1 MNKPLILGS
10 DSMDIKNK
18 LSQLRQ
24 NLEQHNYNYYV
35 KAEPTISDTEYDFLM
50 KELEALESDHPEYF
64 DADSPSQKVGGAV
77 NKSFESFQHLNPML
91 SLGNTYNEEEL
102 KEFDKRVE
110 KGLGTTE
117 YNYVCELK
125 FDGLSI
131 SLHYK
136 NGILDKAVTRGDG
149 VKGDVVTDN
158 VKTIKTLKTQLKG
171 DFPNQLEA
179 RGEIFMHRAAFNR
192 LNEQRIA
199 NGEKEYAN
207 PRNVASGTLKQQDSA
222 DVAKR
227 PLDIFLYQ
235 IIAKENPFENHWQS
249 LEAARKWGLKVSED
263 AKICNTID
271 DVLDFIQVWDD
282 KRHALG
288 YDIDGVVIKVND
300 FHQREELGFTAK
312 SPRWAISFKFK
323 TLAASTVLNEVTYQ
337 VGRTG
342 SITPVANLQP
352 VQLLGTTVKRASLH
366 NSDEIERLGLHEKDV
381 VFVEKGGEI
390 IPKITGINF
399 EKRDPNSKPIEYIT
413 HCPECNTAL
422 VREEGEANHYCP
434 NELGCP
440 PQIIGKIQHFT
451 HRKACDIQSLGDE
464 TIATL
469 YKEGMLTN
477 IADLYDLKPDQIMGL
492 ERMGEK
498 SAENIID
505 GIGKSKEVP
514 FEKVLFGL
522 GIRYVGATVAQKLA
536 AAYKNI
542 DALATAPIESLEKV
556 DEIGTRIAQS
566 VVDYFLDPL
575 NQKMIYRLKAAGVQ
589 LEIDEQSNQVVSSIL
604 AGKTLVISGVFSQH
618 TRDELTE
625 MIISNGGKKGSSIS
639 SKTDFLL
646 AGDKMGP
653 SKLEKAEKLN
663 IPIISEETFLEMIQV

>member
-1 MNKPLILGS
+1 
-10 DSMDIKNK
+10 MDVKNK
-18 LSQLRQ
+18 LSQLRK

-50 KELEALESDHPEYF
+50 KELEAMEADYPEYY
-64 DADSPSQKVGGAV
+64 DADSPSQKVGGV
-77 NKSFESFQHLNPML
+77 INKSFESFQHLNPML
-91 SLGNTYNEEEL
+91 SLGNTYNEDEL

-110 KGLGTTE
+110 KGLGTNQYE
-117 YNYVCELK
+117 YVCELK

-131 SLHYK
+131 SLHYE
-136 NGILDKAVTRGDG
+136 NGILEKAVTRGDG
-149 VKGDVVTDN
+149 VKGDIVTDN
-158 VKTIKTLKTQLKG
+158 VKTIKTLKTHLKG
-171 DFPNQLEA
+171 DVPNKLEA

-192 LNEQRIA
+192 LNEQRVA
-199 NGEKEYAN
+199 KGDKEYAN

-227 PLDIFLYQ
+227 PLDIFIYH
-235 IIAKENPFENHWQS
+235 IIEKENRFENHWQS
-249 LEAARKWGLKVSED
+249 LAAARNWGLKVSTD
-263 AKICNTID
+263 GKICSTMN
-271 DVLDFIQVWDD
+271 DVLDFIQVWDN
-282 KRHALG
+282 KRHELG

-323 TLAASTVLNEVTYQ
+323 TLAASTELVEVTYQ

-342 SITPVANLQP
+342 SITPVANLEP

-366 NSDEIERLGLHEKDV
+366 NFDEIERLGLHENDV

-399 EKRDPNSKPIEYIT
+399 EKRNPNSIPIQYIT
-413 HCPECNTAL
+413 HCPECNTLL

-469 YKEGMLTN
+469 YREGILTN
-477 IADLYDLKPDQIMGL
+477 IADLYDLKAEQIMGL

-498 SAENIID
+498 SAENIIE
-505 GIGKSKEVP
+505 GIIQSKVVP
-514 FEKVLFGL
+514 FDKVLFGL

-542 DALATAPIESLEKV
+542 DALANANMESLEKV

-566 VVDYFLDPL
+566 VVEYFSDPL
-575 NQKMIYRLKAAGVQ
+575 NQVMIQRLKTAGVQ
-589 LEIDEQSNQVVSSIL
+589 LEMDVDANQLVSSIL
-604 AGKTLVISGVFSQH
+604 EGKTIVISGVFSQY
-618 TRDELTE
+618 TRDELVQ
-625 MIISNGGKKGSSIS
+625 MITSNGGKKGSSIS

-653 SKLEKAEKLN
+653 SKLEKAEKLE
-663 IPIISEETFLEMIQV
+663 IPIISEETFLEMVQV